1 MEAPLHPTQQRRP
14 SGCPVVHLQAFPIIP
29 PAPFHLTDDLFSA
42 LHLRP
47 LFVQHAGKPDEIVN
61 ESKATDQS
69 NAQVEGK
76 SSRDGSASAGPSTP
90 VRTTFDEQAKPDIA
104 KVKKREWIKPPRFY
118 DSILGG
124 LPG

>member
-1 MEAPLHPTQQRRP
+1 MEVPATPENQRRP
-14 SGCPVVHLQAFPIIP
+14 TGCPAVHPQAFPIIP

-47 LFVQHAGKPDEIVN
+47 LFLHHVGKPDEILN
-61 ESKATDQS
+61 ETKATES
-69 NAQVEGK
+69 NVKTEGK
-76 SSRDGSASAGPSTP
+76 PSRDGSASAGPSTP
-90 VRTTFDEQAKPDIA
+90 VRTTFDDPPKPDIA